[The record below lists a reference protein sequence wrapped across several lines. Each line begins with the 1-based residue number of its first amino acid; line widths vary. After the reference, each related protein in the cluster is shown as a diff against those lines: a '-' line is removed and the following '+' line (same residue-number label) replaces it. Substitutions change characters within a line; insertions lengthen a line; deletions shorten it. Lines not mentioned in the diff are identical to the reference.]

1 MGISLYACNRTKD
14 DSWSVSIVDRLCVF
28 KVRANGRNIV
38 GQQLPCTC
46 CVCFH
51 TLLHVVAFVGSCGA
65 KFETSQ
71 TFSPVQTG
79 ATLLVV
85 QCCFR
90 LYAALP
96 SCWYRVIFGFVNV
109 SANFSKSYKLLAD
122 RKRSRGPRL
131 GFLSGEAWELFMG
144 AKQRDNEAT

>member
-1 MGISLYACNRTKD
+1 MIADLLASWIACAFLRYVQMD
-14 DSWSVSIVDRLCVF
+14 
-28 KVRANGRNIV
+28 A
-38 GQQLPCTC
+38 
-46 CVCFH
+46 
-51 TLLHVVAFVGSCGA
+51 TLLADNSHVHVAFVGSCGA

-71 TFSPVQTG
+71 TFCPVQTG

-85 QCCFR
+85 QFCFR

-96 SCWYRVIFGFVNV
+96 SCWYRVIFGFVNF

-131 GFLSGEAWELFMG
+131 GFLSGEA
-144 AKQRDNEAT
+144 